1 MIDLDFIQSLIK
13 PIDASDL
20 DYIEIERRGTRIKL
34 AKTPEQ
40 TLTVPTTSS
49 VAPDATVAAES
60 VASDVSDAVDSQ
72 PDTSQSTSDLFEI
85 KSPMVGTFYMSPA
98 PDAPPYTEVGGN
110 ISPGDTLCIIEAMK
124 LMNELESEVSGVI
137 QEVCIE
143 NMEPVEFGQVLFRVS
158 LS

>member
-1 MIDLDFIQSLIK
+1 MIDLDFIQSLIEA
-13 PIDASDL
+13 IDASDL
-20 DYIEIERRGTRIKL
+20 DYIEIERHGTRIKL

-40 TLTVPTTSS
+40 TLTAPTISS

-60 VASDVSDAVDSQ
+60 VASDASDAVDSQ
-72 PDTSQSTSDLFEI
+72 PETSQSTSDLFEI

-110 ISPGDTLCIIEAMK
+110 ISTGDTLCIIEAMK

>member
-13 PIDASDL
+13 AIDASDL

-72 PDTSQSTSDLFEI
+72 PETSQSTSDLFEI

>member
-1 MIDLDFIQSLIK
+1 MIDLDFIQSLIEAV
-13 PIDASDL
+13 DASDL
-20 DYIEIERRGTRIKL
+20 DYIEIERHGTRIKL

-40 TLTVPTTSS
+40 TLTVPTS
-49 VAPDATVAAES
+49 ATEPIV
-60 VASDVSDAVDSQ
+60 SDVLDTADSQ
-72 PDTSQSTSDLFEI
+72 PDVQQLESDLFEI
-85 KSPMVGTFYMSPA
+85 KSPMVGTFCRSPA
-98 PDAPPYTEVGGN
+98 PDAPPYTEVGEN